1 MLYDNNVK
9 LMNIREGGTRAQ
21 GRGGAGGKNTGND
34 NEKLM
39 NINKGEERTQEMMMK
54 NL

>member
-1 MLYDNNVK
+1 MSNSWTLEK
-9 LMNIREGGTRAQ
+9 EARAHK
-21 GRGGAGGKNTGND
+21 GGAGGKNTGND

-54 NL
+54 NLWSSNREN